1 MAEKKMLGA
10 VFEGN
15 GKLTLKEMPVPVV
28 TQPDDVVVK
37 VDACGICGSDVAI
50 LAVPPAHPAVLN
62 SVLGHE
68 FVGHV
73 TAVGRAVS
81 HVKPGDRV
89 AIAPNLSC
97 GVCPYCRLGMT
108 NQCLSWTALGVH
120 RNGGFAEYNL
130 APASAVLPL
139 DPKLPLDEA
148 VFIEPLSCVYAGT
161 SKLNIQPGETAVV
174 LGAGPIGLIFIKVL
188 KASGAGKIIA
198 SDVMPFRLEC
208 AKQAG
213 ADVVVNSKEQDLE
226 DLVRAET
233 GLGAQVVVDAV
244 GSLANQATHI
254 AAKKARICL
263 FGVNSN
269 AKPALEQWMVTHN
282 ELALFGTFVGVAM
295 FPPAIRMLE
304 SGVVSL
310 SSLLSHRLALAD
322 IHKGFEA
329 IHAGQ
334 AIKVMILP

>member
-1 MAEKKMLGA
+1 MKKMLGA

-15 GKLTLKEMPVPVV
+15 GKLTVNELPVPEVKK
-28 TQPDDVVVK
+28 PDDVLVK
-37 VDACGICGSDVAI
+37 IEGCGICGSDVAI
-50 LAVPPAHPAVLN
+50 LAVPPAHPANLN
-62 SVLGHE
+62 TVLGHE

-73 TAVGRAVS
+73 VEVGGGVG

-97 GVCPYCRLGMT
+97 GVCPYCRLGMP
-108 NQCLSWTALGVH
+108 NHCLSWTALGIH
-120 RNGGFAEYNL
+120 IDGGFAAYTV

-139 DPKLPLDEA
+139 SPALPLEEA

-161 SKLNIQPGETAVV
+161 SKIKIQPGETAVV

-198 SDVMPFRLEC
+198 SDVAPFRLEY
-208 AKQAG
+208 AGKAG
-213 ADVVVNSKEQDLE
+213 ADILVNPKESDLE
-226 DLVRAET
+226 AIVRAET
-233 GLGAQVVVDAV
+233 EIGAHVVVDAV
-244 GSLANQATHI
+244 GSLANQATRI
-254 AAKKARICL
+254 AAKKGRVCL

-269 AKPALEQWMVTHN
+269 ARPELEQWRVTHD
-282 ELALFGTFVGVAM
+282 ELEVFGTFVGVNM

-304 SGVVSL
+304 SGVVRL
-310 SSLLSHRLALAD
+310 ADLLTHRLPLRDIKDGLA
-322 IHKGFEA
+322 A

-334 AIKVMILP
+334 AIKVMIVP